1 MMWNY
6 VQFPDET
13 QVAYSD
19 VREDGTVRIN
29 IERPRDWGFDSARC
43 IMPAYQWSDIDGF
56 SDQEIEEF
64 DTFLRNN
71 APLIFELAECPP
83 EERWEVA

>member
-13 QVAYSD
+13 QIAYSD
-19 VREDGTVRIN
+19 VREDGTVRID
-29 IERPRDWGFDSARC
+29 IERPRGWEFDSARC
-43 IMPAYQWSDIDGF
+43 IMPAYQWSNVNGF

-64 DTFLRNN
+64 DAFLRNN